1 MTVNKIMD
9 KLWQDGNEFVSLD
22 NLKKDSKNLY
32 YNYNNMI
39 EYVVS
44 RGFLFNILNDTYYV
58 KSQDEF
64 NSVNNDNLKYSSL
77 ELISK
82 ALKFLDVENWY
93 FGLYTALKFHDIS
106 FNNGNVDY
114 LMFSNMIGAKPKI
127 TVSGQDCKFIRLES
141 RLFKF
146 GIIEKRNEVKYSD
159 LEKTVLDLMYLWH
172 TNNMPNHKIKSGILK
187 YFKLGRIDTI
197 NEYCSHYPE
206 NIQQLVAEIIAGTII

>member
-1 MTVNKIMD
+1 MD

-39 EYVVS
+39 EYVIS

-58 KSQDEF
+58 KGQNEF
-64 NSVNNDNLKYSSL
+64 NSVNNNNLKYTSL

-106 FNNGNVDY
+106 FSNGNVDY
-114 LMFSNMIGAKPKI
+114 LMFNNIITSKTKI
-127 TVSGQDCKFIRLES
+127 TVSGQECKFIRLES
-141 RLFKF
+141 KLFKF
-146 GIIEKRNEVKYSD
+146 GIIKKPNEVKYSD
-159 LEKTVLDLMYLWH
+159 LEKTILDLMYLWH
-172 TNNMPNHKIKSGILK
+172 TSNMPNHKIKAGVLK
-187 YFKLGRIDTI
+187 YFKLGKLDTI
-197 NEYCSHYPE
+197 KEYCSHYPE
-206 NIQQLVAEIIAGTII
+206 SIQQLVDEIIAGTII